1 MSEPTETSTPNVR
14 YMKPRLNKK
23 LKLNRTI
30 STNPSLHNRGVRSLL
45 KEHINQETRQRLKT
59 VPRDY
64 SKRGVRHIAR
74 AVDYFYQE
82 ESHESIQSLEL
93 AREGT
98 KKARNTFVTAKNT
111 GERIK
116 EARRYIRTEKEPR
129 SFSARKSSGSQS
141 QKAAVPTSSKI
152 KMLTHRSSPK
162 NKYSAALKGKA
173 AVKKSMQL
181 PAVQQA
187 MRQLMKRLIASI
199 ASNPKVWLIGAAIG
213 AVLFLLLMVTNNI
226 GGASTSAAGSF
237 FMTDEDNARSYKN
250 EIQQLNTDFQNKI
263 VKLKNSGGYDDVRVE
278 YMNEDGVVQ
287 ANWVEVFAVLTV
299 HFEQDLDFTDKQSA
313 YLKELYKEFNEIK
326 TSKKTYYEQ
335 KCKHKN
341 GKKVCKNEKK
351 KRLII
356 KVYSYD
362 MEDVFTKIRF
372 NEEQEDWARRLL
384 TSGGIQEQFPE
395 LVQEIGGGTSGPG
408 SIPINPGE
416 YPDIENVD
424 AARQQLIQT
433 ALTLVGKVSYFWGG
447 KSASG
452 WNNEW
457 GTPKVVTAAGSEKT
471 GTVRPYGLDCSGFI
485 DWAFKTGGLGNTMSG
500 GGTSYQW
507 SRTVPISMRELQPG
521 DLVFKNIPGNG
532 GINHIGIYIGRDSN
546 NNPLYVHCSSSHG
559 VVVNSYKGFK
569 YPRRPVTFQ

>member
-1 MSEPTETSTPNVR
+1 MSEPTGTS
-14 YMKPRLNKK
+14 KPTISYLKPALNKK
-23 LKLNRTI
+23 LKLNRTL
-30 STNPSLHNRGVRSLL
+30 STNPSSHVRGGRSLL
-45 KEHINQETRQRLKT
+45 KEHIKQETRQRLKT
-59 VPRDY
+59 MPREHA
-64 SKRGVRHIAR
+64 KRGLRHTAR
-74 AVDYFYQE
+74 AVDHFDQE

-98 KKARNTFVTAKNT
+98 KKARNTFVTAKKASN
-111 GERIK
+111 RIK
-116 EARRYIRTEKEPR
+116 ETGRSIRTRKEPR
-129 SFSARKSSGSQS
+129 SFSARKSSSTKTQNT
-141 QKAAVPTSSKI
+141 AVPTSSKI

-187 MRQLMKRLIASI
+187 MKQLMKRLMASI
-199 ASNPKVWLIGAAIG
+199 ASNPKVWIIGAAVG

-237 FMTDEDNARSYKN
+237 FMTDEDNAKSYKN

-263 VKLKNSGGYDDVRVE
+263 VQLKNSGGYDDVRVE
-278 YMNEDGVVQ
+278 YMNEDGVAQ

-299 HFEQDLDFTDKQSA
+299 HFEQDLDFTDKQSV

-326 TSKKTYYEQ
+326 TSKQTYYEK
-335 KCKHKN
+335 KCRHKN
-341 GKKVCKNEKK
+341 GKKVCKNERK

-362 MEDVFTKIRF
+362 MEDVFTKIGF
-372 NEEQEDWARRLL
+372 NEEQEDWARRLV
-384 TSGGIQEQFPE
+384 TSGGIQEQFPD
-395 LVQEIGGGTSGPG
+395 LVQEIGGGTTGPAP
-408 SIPINPGE
+408 IPINPGD
-416 YPDIENVD
+416 YPDIENVG

-447 KSASG
+447 KSAPG
-452 WNNEW
+452 WNSEW
-457 GTPKVVTAAGSEKT
+457 GKPKLITAPGSEKS

-507 SRTVPISMRELQPG
+507 GRTTSISMSELQPG

-532 GINHIGIYIGRDSN
+532 GINHIGIYIGRNSN

-569 YPRRPVTFQ
+569 YPRRPIAFQ